1 MGATGTGDDDPD
13 KVWEPKNDWHEDSAW
28 GKGGNQEKEWVADD
42 LQQEPAMEA
51 WTEDQVE
58 GADWQQKPKQSVMAP
73 PVPSQQ
79 QKRRG
84 SSSQQD
90 VAELMK
96 QPYAVP
102 LICGLR
108 GVGWVFQGFVGGL
121 VLGGFQ
127 AVMEGTQLG
136 IARQPGFARA
146 VMASAMGSG
155 ASMATWVGVYSS
167 SKCCSQLYRGKVD
180 PLNSFCG
187 AFAASL
193 VTTARTRNPRIIIT
207 SGVMHGTL
215 FAAMDFIFK
224 GLPE

>member
-1 MGATGTGDDDPD
+1 MGATGEDDAD
-13 KVWEPKNDWHEDSAW
+13 KVWEPKDDWHDDSAW
-28 GKGGNQEKEWVADD
+28 GKGGTQDKEWAADEM
-42 LQQEPAMEA
+42 QQEPEISLEA

-58 GADWQQKPKQSVMAP
+58 GADWQRKPKQRVMAP

-79 QKRRG
+79 QQRRG
-84 SSSQQD
+84 SLQQD

-96 QPYAVP
+96 QPYAIP

-136 IARQPGFARA
+136 ISRQPGFSRA
-146 VMASAMGSG
+146 VLASAMGSG
-155 ASMATWVGVYSS
+155 VSMASWVGVYSS
-167 SKCCSQLYRGKVD
+167 TKCCSQLYRGKVD
-180 PLNSFCG
+180 PINSFCG

-193 VTTARTRNPRIIIT
+193 VTTARTRNPRIILT